1 MPTPAT
7 VLDNFFCNVGAVLY
21 VAVFVF
27 LVIFLIRETYL
38 EIKFRLERRKEKKE
52 CSNTSKETL

>member
-7 VLDNFFCNVGAVLY
+7 VLDNFFRNIGAVLY
-21 VAVFVF
+21 IAVFVF

>member
-7 VLDNFFCNVGAVLY
+7 VLDNFFRNVGAVLY
-21 VAVFVF
+21 IAVFVF

-38 EIKFRLERRKEKKE
+38 QIKFYFEGRKEKKK
-52 CSNTSKETL
+52 CSNMSKETS